1 MLSRT
6 DLAIERKNDDK
17 TDISEEVKGEFI
29 ITKIADKNG
38 THITLTLPNLLFHGG
53 IFNDAENLLSKEI
66 SSLLPKGDG
75 LVLVVGLGNRE
86 ITPDAI
92 GPLALSKVIATRHIS
107 KELAKQIDLPFL
119 RSVAALA
126 PSVLGTTGIEVA
138 EIACALK
145 EVLKPKAIIAIDA
158 LCAADIKRLGT
169 TIQISNAGISPG
181 SGVKNSRA
189 ELSENTLGIPV
200 VAVGFPT
207 VIDASGLFDTNEPFV
222 VTPKDID
229 LLTDRAATLIGNSI
243 NIALQPETD
252 AELLRALV

>member
-1 MLSRT
+1 MLART
-6 DLAIERKNDDK
+6 DLAIERKKHTK
-17 TDISEEVKGEFI
+17 TDVLKEKFGEYIIEKIQEENAI
-29 ITKIADKNG
+29 
-38 THITLTLPNLLFHGG
+38 HITITLPSLLLHGG
-53 IFNDAENLLSKEI
+53 YFEDAEILLSEQI

-92 GPLALSKVIATRHIS
+92 GPLTLSRVIATRHIS
-107 KELAKQIDLPFL
+107 KELAKQLELPFL
-119 RSVAALA
+119 RPVAAIA

-138 EIACALK
+138 EIALALK
-145 EVLKPKAIIAIDA
+145 NILNPKAIIIVDA

-200 VAVGFPT
+200 IAIGFPT
-207 VIDASGLFDTNEPFV
+207 VIDASGLFDTDEPFV

-229 LLTDRAATLIGNSI
+229 LLIDRAATLISNSI
-243 NIALQPETD
+243 NMALQPETE